1 MKVGGLP
8 TVASMALAA
17 LRKSSRL
24 DGAAIIDMTQPESS
38 SVVVFDASFDAAP
51 GVADAIGGAYQM
63 LRRCPDGPSYSVGSD
78 RRPILVSP
86 LILHPDRRA
95 GLALWRKAG
104 VSEWDERDADFATS
118 VAAMFQQILENR
130 PGEATTDCLT
140 GLRDR
145 AYFFDQVNRHIDRL
159 EQDGASG
166 TMLLIDMDGL
176 RRVNADHGRA
186 LGDALLIRTANV
198 LRAIVRPVDIVARVG
213 GDEFAVWLD
222 NVDHMT
228 AAERAVL
235 LGERRLALPES
246 AKGLDQPE
254 AVGGELTLSIGIAGR
269 EPGNGEDARALLR
282 RAHKALWEAKQSGG
296 GAWSVSHIPTTGWSQ

>member
-1 MKVGGLP
+1 MKVGELP
-8 TVASMALAA
+8 TMASMALAA

-78 RRPILVSP
+78 KRPILVSP
-86 LILHPDRRA
+86 LILHPDRRG

-140 GLRDR
+140 GLRNR
-145 AYFFDQVNRHIDRL
+145 AYFLGKANRHIDRL
-159 EQDGASG
+159 EQDSASG

-176 RRVNADHGRA
+176 RQVNANHGRA

-198 LRAIVRPVDIVARVG
+198 LRAIVRPIGIVACVG

-228 AAERAVL
+228 AAERAVVL
-235 LGERRLALPES
+235 AERRLALPE
-246 AKGLDQPE
+246 AATGLDQPE
-254 AVGGELTLSIGIAGR
+254 TVARELTLSIGIATR
-269 EPGNGEDARALLR
+269 EPGDGEDARALLR
-282 RAHKALWEAKQSGG
+282 RAHNALWKVKQSGG
-296 GAWSVSHIPTTGWSQ
+296 DAWSVSYIQATG